1 MIEPKKKQRKLRVM
15 LLAVALSCCPA
26 AGLAQTEATEGNSV
40 AEGVAV
46 LKQLLQESR
55 DRLKAYEW
63 TETTVVHLKGKE
75 KARRLSR
82 CHYRVDG
89 KIEREVTSIV
99 TPQKKNEDMA
109 DYIERAI
116 TLVRYYVP
124 PDLAE
129 IERIHNLG
137 RVSVHAIEPGK
148 RMSVEFHD
156 YRFAGDKLNVE
167 VDQGNNRLASLHVSS
182 PLGTIQDPVSLEVRF
197 GTLTDGSTYPAEALL
212 EAKTK
217 KLSVAVTNSGH
228 RKREN

>member
-1 MIEPKKKQRKLRVM
+1 MIEPKKKQRKLQVM

-99 TPQKKNEDMA
+99 TPQKKKRRHGRLHRASDHLGPLLCASRSGRDRED
-109 DYIERAI
+109 
-116 TLVRYYVP
+116 P
-124 PDLAE
+124 Q
-129 IERIHNLG
+129 
-137 RVSVHAIEPGK
+137 PG
-148 RMSVEFHD
+148 
-156 YRFAGDKLNVE
+156 
-167 VDQGNNRLASLHVSS
+167 QGFSS
-182 PLGTIQDPVSLEVRF
+182 RD
-197 GTLTDGSTYPAEALL
+197 
-212 EAKTK
+212 
-217 KLSVAVTNSGH
+217 
-228 RKREN
+228 